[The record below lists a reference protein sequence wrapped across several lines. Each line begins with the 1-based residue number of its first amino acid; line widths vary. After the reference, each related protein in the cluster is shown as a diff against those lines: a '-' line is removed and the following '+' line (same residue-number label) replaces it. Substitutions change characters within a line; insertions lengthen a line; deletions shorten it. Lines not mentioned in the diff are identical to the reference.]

1 VLVLSRRLGESI
13 VIGHDVTVTVVE
25 VRGDV
30 VRLGIE
36 APRDVDVHREEVYL
50 DLQAA
55 NRSTE
60 SPSANGIDTLAAHL
74 TADKPDAG
82 DEANPA

>member
-36 APRDVDVHREEVYL
+36 APRDVNVHRQEVYL
-50 DLQAA
+50 ELQEA
-55 NRSTE
+55 NRSAA
-60 SPSANGIDTLAAHL
+60 SPSADVVDTLAAHL
-74 TADKPDAG
+74 TESPDEGDQPDA
-82 DEANPA
+82 